1 MSQILKTPI
10 FRPKL
15 IRTFFVLVAG
25 LLVQTFFAQ
34 DNCRVDEMFAKNRSL
49 LGDYQFIKNFP
60 IETNKQVEKVQYT
73 YILNRDTKYRMVIV
87 DNGVKGERMKVTI
100 RDSGRKVLTNNK
112 DKQKAG
118 FLTQLDFVCPAT
130 GIYYFE
136 VTFENDH
143 KDCGLNILG
152 YQK

>member
-1 MSQILKTPI
+1 MRPNL
-10 FRPKL
+10 FRTL
-15 IRTFFVLVAG
+15 FVLFTG
-25 LLVQTFFAQ
+25 LLVHTSFAQ
-34 DNCRVDEMFAKNRSL
+34 NNCKVDEMFAKNRSL

-60 IETNKQVEKVQYT
+60 VETSKQVEKVQYT
-73 YILNRDTKYRMVIV
+73 YVLNRDTKYRMVIV
-87 DNGVKGERMKVTI
+87 DSGVKGQRMKVTI
-100 RDSGRKVLTNNK
+100 RDSGRKLLTNNK
-112 DKQKAG
+112 DKQKPG
-118 FLTQLDFVCPAT
+118 FVNQLDFVCPAT